1 MTLISINCTLL
12 SVILLTNGK
21 LLKSLLIKHTI
32 VILIYNNNILYN
44 TAYKIIYIQ
53 NNKIYFILTYPL
65 NLKASLTV
73 SGMF

>member
-12 SVILLTNGK
+12 SVILMTNGK

-53 NNKIYFILTYPL
+53 NN
-65 NLKASLTV
+65 
-73 SGMF
+73 